1 MSKHRQSLNNKS
13 SHLLKSG
20 MERKKLE
27 IVMRDKE
34 NEKRKINKV
43 EYRR

>member
-13 SHLLKSG
+13 SHLLKTG
-20 MERKKLE
+20 VDRKKFE

-34 NEKRKINKV
+34 NEKRKINKL
-43 EYRR
+43 